1 MIDENAPKKGIQSIE
16 IGFSILKAISNSVGP
31 LTITEVS
38 KLCDI
43 PKSQLYRYLISLCR
57 IGFLE
62 KSEDLRY
69 SLGSELTLIG
79 LRGMEKVDI
88 RIKALPYIKRLN
100 DLLDET
106 VSLAIWVENEG
117 PIFISWEE
125 SKKPINV
132 NVRVGS
138 AVPLTNSATGRIFA
152 AYYPKEKTQSFI
164 NDEIKKHSIVLDEY
178 NDTIIAVK
186 KYGYAFTDQY
196 IPGITAIS
204 APIFDQKNELV
215 AAISIIGLSGV
226 LDISPDSHLTEEVLK
241 TARELSNSLGYV
253 YL

>member
-1 MIDENAPKKGIQSIE
+1 MSIEETHKKGIQSIE
-16 IGFSILKAISNSVGP
+16 VGFSILKEISNTEEP
-31 LTITEVS
+31 LTITEIS
-38 KLCDI
+38 KLCNM

-88 RIKALPYIKRLN
+88 RIKALPYIKKLN
-100 DLLDET
+100 ELLDET

-138 AVPLTNSATGRIFA
+138 VAPLTTSATGTIFA
-152 AYYPKEKTQSFI
+152 TYYHPEKTKNIIKNEIEKYSV
-164 NDEIKKHSIVLDEY
+164 NVDEFNQTIENIKKMNFSY
-178 NDTIIAVK
+178 T
-186 KYGYAFTDQY
+186 TSY
-196 IPGITAIS
+196 IPGIAAIS
-204 APIFDQKNELV
+204 APVFDQKNELV
-215 AAISIIGLSGV
+215 AAICVIGLSGV
-226 LDISPDSHLTEEVLK
+226 LDISPDSQVTKEVLK
-241 TARELSNSLGYV
+241 TARELSSSLGYV